1 MVIDV
6 HAHLGHWYF
15 PISEMTPSDLLRQM
29 DRFGIDCT
37 LVSSS
42 LALRYDF
49 VRGNRELAESL
60 VSTSRILAYVTV
72 NLHYPHESIDQIHAY
87 KDYRDS
93 MGMRRFVG
101 VKIHPMIHNKRFDT
115 KAGLL
120 VAEAALQADLPIL
133 IHTYGSER
141 ETPRQILPVLREFPD
156 LKIILAHA
164 GGLDWHLAAD
174 IADSGP
180 HVYAEISSSCS
191 SPDKVLQLLDAFGS
205 DRVLFGTDTTLFHP
219 GYALGMVQDT
229 PLSEAQRVQ
238 VLGGNALQL
247 FSIEDR
253 EQREGEH
260 VHET

>member
-49 VRGNRELAESL
+49 IRGNRELAESL

-93 MGMRRFVG
+93 MGIRRFVG
-101 VKIHPMIHNKRFDT
+101 VKIHPMINNKRFDS
-115 KAGLL
+115 KAGFL
-120 VAEAALQADLPIL
+120 VAEAACPADMPRLL
-133 IHTYGSER
+133 HTDGSER
-141 ETPRQILPVLREFPD
+141 ETPRQILPVLQEFPD

-164 GGLDWHLAAD
+164 GGLDWHLATD

-180 HVYAEISSSCS
+180 HVFAEICSSCS
-191 SPDKVLQLLDAFGS
+191 SPDKILQLMDAFGS
-205 DRVLFGTDTTLFHP
+205 NRVLFGTDTTLFHP
-219 GYALGMVQDT
+219 GYALGMVQDA
-229 PLSEAQRVQ
+229 PLSNEERVRI
-238 VLGGNALQL
+238 LGGNALQL
-247 FSIEDR
+247 FSIDEMG
-253 EQREGEH
+253 QVEGEQIH
-260 VHET
+260 GT